1 MADNSALDWLR
12 AQANQPT
19 EPFDPIGNLK
29 RNVQGALSTVAAVP
43 SNIQRLVTDPVAY
56 AKNLPN
62 PSPEQLIGAFNPSHI
77 GMAGM
82 VKPLYSGFDKALELS
97 LIHISEPTRP
107 Y

>member
-43 SNIQRLVTDPVAY
+43 GNIQRLVTDPSEY
-56 AKNLPN
+56 IKNLPA
-62 PSPEQLIGAFNPSHI
+62 PTMEQMAGAFNPSHVGS
-77 GMAGM
+77 GMAG
-82 VKPLYSGFDKALELS
+82 VIKPKGGNWLNGNVEKALELS
-97 LIHISEPTRP
+97 LIHI
-107 Y
+107 